1 MKNTAQALT
10 SSFFSILLPSACVG
24 DEGVIGFDSGFTSF
38 KLLTSLTS
46 ACACEDGEVI
56 GSDPAGVLVVVGTAG
71 TVSPEVLVVVDP
83 ARAVSTEGVLVAIEA
98 EGLELEEE
106 ASG

>member
-1 MKNTAQALT
+1 M
-10 SSFFSILLPSACVG
+10 LPSACVG

-38 KLLTSLTS
+38 KLFTSLTS
-46 ACACEDGEVI
+46 ACACGDGEVK

-71 TVSPEVLVVVDP
+71 TVPPEVLVVVDP
-83 ARAVSTEGVLVAIEA
+83 AGAVSTEGVLVAVDPAGAVSTEGELFAVEA

-106 ASG
+106 SPG